1 MITNPITIFCVGLLS
16 AAVAL
21 AALPLRASAQEMD
34 HSKMNMPAA
43 KPAPAKKK
51 SVVKKAA
58 TKPAAKPAPATK
70 AAPAMDH
77 SKMQMPATPS
87 RKPVA
92 KPLPK
97 PAMKKTPAAK
107 TPSAKPASKP
117 SDQMDH
123 SAMGHA
129 MPTPARSG
137 QAEPMDH
144 STMTDTAKPQ
154 PGADP
159 AMQGMDH
166 SAMGHD
172 MPAPAKSGQA
182 EPVDHSTMTD
192 MAKPQSGADPSMQ
205 GMDHSAMGHDMSAMP
220 GMSMA
225 PTEPVTPIPVVTDTD
240 RAAAVRP
247 AKGHSVHDNS
257 IQNYTLIDRLEVWD
271 ANPGTGLEWEAQTW
285 IGTDLDRLWLRSE
298 GERLDGRTES
308 ADLEVLYGRSVATWW
323 DVVAGIRH
331 DFKPGASQDFAAFGV
346 IGLAPYKFEIEATA
360 YIGQSGQTAARFEVE
375 YETLLTN
382 RLILQPLVEVNLHGK
397 DDPRRGIG
405 SGLSTVEAGLRLRY
419 EFTRRFA
426 PYIGIV
432 RERAFSG
439 TADFRRAEGEDIDD
453 TRFVAGL
460 RIWF

>member
-1 MITNPITIFCVGLLS
+1 MNTMTAPMSLLRAGLLS
-16 AAVAL
+16 AAITL
-21 AALPLRASAQEMD
+21 AFLPLRAPAQEMD

-51 SVVKKAA
+51 PAVKKAVTPPA
-58 TKPAAKPAPATK
+58 KPAAAAKPAPAI
-70 AAPAMDH
+70 DH
-77 SKMQMPATPS
+77 SQHQMPMPATPT

-97 PAMKKTPAAK
+97 PAMKKQSSAK
-107 TPSAKPASKP
+107 KPSAKPASK
-117 SDQMDH
+117 
-123 SAMGHA
+123 
-129 MPTPARSG
+129 TPG
-137 QAEPMDH
+137 E
-144 STMTDTAKPQ
+144 
-154 PGADP
+154 
-159 AMQGMDH
+159 MDH

-182 EPVDHSTMTD
+182 QPMDHSKMPG
-192 MAKPQSGADPSMQ
+192 MGQPQSGADASMQ
-205 GMDHSAMGHDMSAMP
+205 GMDDSKMGHDMAAMP

-225 PTEPVTPIPVVTDTD
+225 PTEPITPIPVVTDAD

-247 AKGHSVHDNS
+247 AAGHSVHDNS
-257 IQNYTLIDRLEVWD
+257 IQNYTLIDRLEVFD
-271 ANPGTGLEWEAQTW
+271 ADPGTGLEWEAQAW

-298 GERLDGRTES
+298 GERSDGRTES
-308 ADLEVLYGRSVATWW
+308 ADLELLYGHSVAAWW

-360 YIGQSGQTAARFEVE
+360 YIGQSGQTAARFEAE
-375 YETLLTN
+375 YETLITN
-382 RLILQPLVEVNLHGK
+382 RLILQPLVEINLYGK
-397 DDPRRGIG
+397 DDPLRGIG

-432 RERAFSG
+432 RERAFGG
-439 TADFRRAEGEDIDD
+439 TADLRRVEGEGIDD